1 VGIRWDF
8 RVKEPAKE
16 IPMPN
21 KGDQPAKGANGA
33 IIAAMAAAL
42 FSTGAPLV
50 ASAAD
55 AAKIHCQGV
64 NACKGK
70 SACSTASSGCAGQNS
85 CKGKGWVEMSE
96 KDCKAKGGTVA
107 K

>member
-1 VGIRWDF
+1 
-8 RVKEPAKE
+8 
-16 IPMPN
+16 MTH
-21 KGDQPAKGANGA
+21 KGAL
-33 IIAAMAAAL
+33 IAAMAAGL
-42 FSTGAPLV
+42 FGAGAPLV

-55 AAKIHCQGV
+55 AAKVRCQGG

-70 SACSTASSGCAGQNS
+70 SACSSASNSCSGQNG

-96 KDCKAKGGTVA
+96 KDCKAKGGKVA